1 MRTPLVYLALV
12 PMLALAACDS
22 SPPPA
27 QTSKPAVTAP
37 ATPAAKPA
45 ATPAAQSAA
54 TLPAAARPLIGTWA
68 EALAS
73 CGDAATTVT
82 ITATTY
88 TSPARTCPMTL
99 KADGD
104 GFALDCGGTAMTLV
118 PVFAPSGEGI
128 RVSTGGG
135 KPVTLL
141 RCTK

>member
-12 PMLALAACDS
+12 PMLGLAACDS

-37 ATPAAKPA
+37 AKPTAKPA
-45 ATPAAQSAA
+45 TTPAAQPAA

-82 ITATTY
+82 ITASTY
-88 TSPARTCPMTL
+88 TSAARSCAITL

-128 RVSTGGG
+128 RQSVGGS
-135 KPVTLL
+135 KATTLL
-141 RCTK
+141 RCSR